1 MKFDEDSVLTNVDA
15 KDKATLLK
23 DISEYATKIGI
34 ATDAVAL
41 NESFQAREQEFS
53 TGLEDGFAI
62 PHAKTSVVKEVGIIY
77 VRLKNAVEWETYD
90 DQPVSDIFALMV
102 PPENAGTSHLKMLA
116 KLSTALLEDSFKDK
130 LRSLTEPKEIAE
142 YISKEIEVEK
152 I

>member
-1 MKFDEDSVLTNVDA
+1 MKFDADSVLTEVESQ
-15 KDKATLLK
+15 DKLALLK
-23 DISEYATKIGI
+23 YISEYATKIGI
-34 ATDAVAL
+34 ATDATKL

-77 VRLKNAVEWETYD
+77 VRLKNAIEWETYD
-90 DQPVSDIFALMV
+90 DQPVSDVFALMV

-116 KLSTALLEDSFKDK
+116 KLSTALLEDTFKDK

-142 YISKEIEVEK
+142 YISKEIEVER